1 MITDYQVLD
10 ERYEVQAGW
19 TEYFQRRLLH
29 SLKTSPPWKVL
40 EIGCGTGAIL
50 RKMQSFSSENFKFYG
65 LDIDISSL
73 KFGQSKKAF
82 PFICGNGYLIPF
94 QSGLFDL
101 VFCHYL
107 LLWITDPVGILKEMK
122 RNCKPEG
129 LAAVIAE
136 PDYSARI
143 GYPEYLEIAGIEQTN
158 VLTAQGIDPKA
169 GRKLANWMIQAGFM
183 NPTVGIHGIERPA
196 SEQYAFVENEKIQ
209 YSMDIGRNISASGIE
224 VNQTEIFY
232 VPTFFAYAV
241 KP

>member
-10 ERYEVQAGW
+10 ERYEAQAGW

-40 EIGCGTGAIL
+40 EIGCGTGAVL
-50 RKMQSFSSENFKFYG
+50 RRMQSFSSDNFKFYG
-65 LDIDISSL
+65 LDINIAPL
-73 KFGQSKKAF
+73 KFGLSKKTF

-107 LLWITDPVGILKEMK
+107 LLWMTDPVSILKEMK

-129 LAAVIAE
+129 LVAVIAE
-136 PDYSARI
+136 PDYSGRI
-143 GYPEYLEIAGIEQTN
+143 DYPDFPETAGIEQTK

-169 GRKLANWMIQAGFM
+169 GRKLASWMVQAGFV
-183 NPTVGIHGIERPA
+183 NPIIGVHGIERQI
-196 SEQYAFVENEKIQ
+196 SEQYAFLISEKKQ
-209 YSMDIGRNISASGIE
+209 CSTDIGRNISNSGNE
-224 VNQTEIFY
+224 VNQTDIFY
-232 VPTFFAYAV
+232 IPTFFAYAV
-241 KP
+241 KS